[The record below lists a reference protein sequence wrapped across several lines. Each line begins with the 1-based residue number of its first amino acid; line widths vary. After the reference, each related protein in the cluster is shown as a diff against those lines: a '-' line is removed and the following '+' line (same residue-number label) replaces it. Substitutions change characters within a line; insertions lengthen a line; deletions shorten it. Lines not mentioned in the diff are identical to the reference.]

1 MSARWLAL
9 AVYGMAISSAAQTAA
24 TVQMDFSNPALNPAH
39 WVLTLTP
46 DGTGH
51 FRSERGNAPVDP
63 AQGIEPAA
71 VDREIRVNPAF
82 AAHIFDMARHQ
93 KLFEGNCESH
103 MKVAFQGWK
112 KLSYQGPDGSGS
124 CTFNY
129 SKDKE
134 VQGMGESLVAVAAG
148 ILEGARLESLLQ
160 HDRLGL
166 DKETEYLE
174 EAAKD
179 GRVQQVLTIR
189 EILERVADDEGV
201 MERVRKRARTLLARA
216 QG

>member
-51 FRSERGNAPVDP
+51 FRSERGNGPVDP

-189 EILERVADDEGV
+189 EILDRVADDEGV
-201 MERVRKRARTLLARA
+201 MERVRKRARELLARA
-216 QG
+216 Q

>member
-9 AVYGMAISSAAQTAA
+9 AVYGIAISAAAQTAA

-189 EILERVADDEGV
+189 EILDRVADDEGV
-201 MERVRKRARTLLARA
+201 MERVRTRARELLARA
-216 QG
+216 Q

>member
-46 DGTGH
+46 DGIGH

-148 ILEGARLESLLQ
+148 ILEGVRLESLLQ

-201 MERVRKRARTLLARA
+201 MERVRKRARELLARA
-216 QG
+216 Q

>member
-201 MERVRKRARTLLARA
+201 MERVRTRARELLARA
-216 QG
+216 Q

>member
-201 MERVRKRARTLLARA
+201 MERVRKRARELLARA
-216 QG
+216 Q

>member
-24 TVQMDFSNPALNPAH
+24 TVQMDFTNPALNPAH

-201 MERVRKRARTLLARA
+201 MERVRKRARELLARA
-216 QG
+216 Q

>member
-51 FRSERGNAPVDP
+51 FRSERGNGLVDP

-201 MERVRKRARTLLARA
+201 MERVRKRARELLARA
-216 QG
+216 Q

>member
-1 MSARWLAL
+1 
-9 AVYGMAISSAAQTAA
+9 
-24 TVQMDFSNPALNPAH
+24 
-39 WVLTLTP
+39 
-46 DGTGH
+46 
-51 FRSERGNAPVDP
+51 
-63 AQGIEPAA
+63 
-71 VDREIRVNPAF
+71 
-82 AAHIFDMARHQ
+82 
-93 KLFEGNCESH
+93 

-201 MERVRKRARTLLARA
+201 MERVRKRARELLARA
-216 QG
+216 Q